1 MIDDLQT
8 LIGLILSPVGL
19 VAAGA
24 AVIAILFLIIIVAA
38 LDITDR
44 GGGDG
49 MPKIGGVKVRK
60 IPNPYKSQVAKKVKK
75 FPPNRRR

>member
-44 GGGDG
+44 GG
-49 MPKIGGVKVRK
+49 
-60 IPNPYKSQVAKKVKK
+60 
-75 FPPNRRR
+75 